1 MNGKR
6 FGTRLYAGI
15 DVGGTKIQ
23 TCLVKECGGIVARDR
38 TPTPQEEPAEATL
51 DAVEAAI
58 TGLLKANDL
67 EGPDLA
73 AIGIAVPGVVDP
85 KKGRVVITPNMN
97 LSGVQV
103 VARLEARFG
112 VPVALGN
119 DTNCGTLGEKWLGAA
134 RGASSVFGMFVG
146 TGVGGGFV
154 EKKKVWRGYRHAA
167 AEIGHIVMA
176 IDGPECGCGNRGCL
190 EAMASRSAME
200 RDLRAAIAQGRQTV
214 LSDLLGGDLGRI
226 KSGKLAEALARGD
239 DLVREVMGQ
248 ASVVLGHACLTVR
261 HLLDPEVIVI
271 GGGVFEACG
280 EFMFPIIQRIVE
292 ADRLP
297 GAREGGKVFLSAL
310 EDDAVTLG
318 AVALARRKV
327 KRDPFKKK
335 FTIAPDYP
343 KLKRGQGGEVVV
355 GDTVCHRD
363 VYVRVNGIIKKYKGF
378 EKQAGGDGGRTVG
391 PDDLGRICKGGPEV
405 VFIAAGAGDDVRL
418 TDEGE
423 AFLKRR
429 AIDVE
434 VKPTDEAIEAYNR
447 CDRRKAVVIPVKA

>member
-190 EAMASRSAME
+190 EAYASATAVVE
-200 RDLRAAIAQGRQTV
+200 RFRVEAGVSDLAHDPNLDCKAIFDAAYEGGDRAAARIVRETAEYLAVGITNILHALNPEMVVLTGGMMGAGERYLDEVRRAVGEIAFTQTRAGCTIQASV
-214 LSDLLGGDLGRI
+214 LGGDAGVI
-226 KSGKLAEALARGD
+226 GTALAA
-239 DLVREVMGQ
+239 EVFDRTGQ
-248 ASVVLGHACLTVR
+248 
-261 HLLDPEVIVI
+261 
-271 GGGVFEACG
+271 
-280 EFMFPIIQRIVE
+280 
-292 ADRLP
+292 
-297 GAREGGKVFLSAL
+297 
-310 EDDAVTLG
+310 
-318 AVALARRKV
+318 LA
-327 KRDPFKKK
+327 
-335 FTIAPDYP
+335 
-343 KLKRGQGGEVVV
+343 
-355 GDTVCHRD
+355 
-363 VYVRVNGIIKKYKGF
+363 
-378 EKQAGGDGGRTVG
+378 
-391 PDDLGRICKGGPEV
+391 
-405 VFIAAGAGDDVRL
+405 
-418 TDEGE
+418 
-423 AFLKRR
+423 
-429 AIDVE
+429 
-434 VKPTDEAIEAYNR
+434 
-447 CDRRKAVVIPVKA
+447 